1 MTTDDIV
8 SLIRTGEGQTIE
20 FKKSYES
27 VTKDVYETVCSFS
40 NSDGGHIFL
49 GVLDDGTIN
58 GIREDRVEA
67 EKKDFVTTVNNAMK
81 LHPPLY
87 LCPEAYSIEGKTI
100 LYVYVPKA
108 AYVCRCRGRVFDRNN
123 DSDIDIT
130 DNEELMYRLYARK
143 SGNYFV
149 NKVYPA
155 FAVSDLDT
163 GAIEHARQMTRV
175 RSDAHPWLSMN
186 DEQLLRSADL
196 ILEDTATRQEGLT
209 LAAVLLFGRRST
221 IMSVLPQHKTDA
233 IYRIENMDRYDDRDV
248 IVANLL
254 ESYDRLMEFGRKH
267 LNDPFVLE
275 GVQSVSARDAIL
287 REIISNMLEHRDFSS
302 GFVAKLIIERDR
314 IYTENSNQ
322 PHGFG
327 RLKLDTLQ
335 PFSKNPPISKVF
347 REIGLADEL
356 GSGMRNTY
364 KYTKLYSGGTPDFEE
379 GDVFRATIPL
389 NSTATERVGPV
400 NVRSTPHDNPHDNPH
415 DEARTEQILK
425 FCAVPRN
432 RTEIQEYLDIKDRSY
447 FQKKILKPLLDSGDL
462 CLTLPDKPQ
471 SKNQRYV
478 AKLNRDLKK

>member
-20 FKKSYES
+20 FKKSCES

-40 NSDGGHIFL
+40 NNSGGHIFL
-49 GVLDDGTIN
+49 GVLDDGTIS
-58 GIREDRVEA
+58 GIREDRIEA

-81 LHPPLY
+81 LYP
-87 LCPEAYSIEGKTI
+87 
-100 LYVYVPKA
+100 
-108 AYVCRCRGRVFDRNN
+108 
-123 DSDIDIT
+123 
-130 DNEELMYRLYARK
+130 RK

-149 NKVYPA
+149 NKAYPA
-155 FAVSDLDT
+155 FAVSDLDADT
-163 GAIEHARQMTRV
+163 IEHARQMTRV

-209 LAAVLLFGRRST
+209 LAAVLLFGRHST

-275 GVQSVSARDAIL
+275 GIQSVSARDAIL

-389 NSTATERVGPV
+389 NSTATERVGPASD
-400 NVRSTPHDNPHDNPH
+400 RGTPHDTLHDNPHDNPH
-415 DEARTEQILK
+415 DEARTDQILE

-432 RTEIQEYLDIKDRSY
+432 RTEIGTYY
-447 FQKKILKPLLDSGDL
+447 M
-462 CLTLPDKPQ
+462 
-471 SKNQRYV
+471 
-478 AKLNRDLKK
+478 LNTGEK

>member
-1 MTTDDIV
+1 M
-8 SLIRTGEGQTIE
+8 
-20 FKKSYES
+20 
-27 VTKDVYETVCSFS
+27 
-40 NSDGGHIFL
+40 
-49 GVLDDGTIN
+49 
-58 GIREDRVEA
+58 
-67 EKKDFVTTVNNAMK
+67 
-81 LHPPLY
+81 
-87 LCPEAYSIEGKTI
+87 
-100 LYVYVPKA
+100 PKA
-108 AYVCRCRGRVFDRNN
+108 AHVCRCRGRVFDRNN

-130 DNEELMYRLYARK
+130 DNEELMYRLYTRK

-155 FAVSDLDT
+155 FAVSDLDA

-196 ILEDTATRQEGLT
+196 MLEDSATRQEGLT
-209 LAAVLLFGRRST
+209 LAAVLLFGKRST

-275 GVQSVSARDAIL
+275 GIQSVSARDAIL

-335 PFSKNPPISKVF
+335 PFSKNPSISKVF

-389 NSTATERVGPV
+389 NSTATERVGPASD
-400 NVRSTPHDNPHDNPH
+400 RGTLHDDNTHDTTHDTTH

-425 FCAVPRN
+425 FCAVPHTRM
-432 RTEIQEYLDIKDRSY
+432 EIQEYVGIKNRSY
-447 FQKKILKPLLDSGDL
+447 FQKEVLKPLLDSGAL

-471 SKNQRYV
+471 SKNQRYI
-478 AKLNRDLKK
+478 ATKDEQ